1 MKKLIA
7 VLTLF
12 LAFTIGANAQESKV
26 GNSNAEVARQD
37 AIKLNAIVG
46 LTDTQQDNFTSLF
59 LMKYNTLSNPDLSN
73 DRKKEMSRIV
83 EMKIRASL
91 TAEQLQKLDAKPTV
105 LAELT
110 GANTLTPEKAKK

>member
-12 LAFTIGANAQESKV
+12 LAFTIGANAQESKAKT
-26 GNSNAEVARQD
+26 SDAEARQD
-37 AIKLNAIVG
+37 TAKLNELVG
-46 LTDTQQDNFTSLF
+46 LTQTQQDDFVPLF
-59 LMKYNTLSNPDLSN
+59 NMKYKTLSNPDLSN

-91 TAEQLQKLDAKPTV
+91 TADQLQKLDAKPTV

-110 GANTLTPEKAKK
+110 GANTLTPEKAK